1 MRLPAAVEDALE
13 NAFWRLAGFAHTRPA
28 FFTAA
33 SISVV
38 SALALLPAAVRSYR
52 GYLAMGPGGIPYNVW
67 GWLLQGLAQPFALRD
82 PRDTRAFEKPAP
94 HVVARYGGSA
104 RAQRSYLDIDTT
116 LPARRGPRPTVP
128 GYTAPQRQT
137 TETGSDPVAM
147 RAEQEAFLRA
157 VAAANP
163 DDLEIRPSRL
173 EGNAT
178 PALWAKRALQLGAAY
193 WGAAD
198 NARTLR
204 RRGPVEICH
213 AHAEASAHMQFSL
226 GDAFLVVRA
235 GWGERH
241 LLAGSPAARLPPTY
255 LIVYAPRDA
264 AELKVWKELVMAA
277 VRFAVDEDVDVNDV
291 NDVEM

>member
-1 MRLPAAVEDALE
+1 MHLPAALSDALE
-13 NAFWRLAGFAHTRPA
+13 DAFWRLTGFAHTRPA
-28 FFTAA
+28 LFSAA
-33 SISVV
+33 SV
-38 SALALLPAAVRSYR
+38 SIVGALALLPSAVRSYR
-52 GYLAMGPGGIPYNVW
+52 GYLAIGPGGIPHNIW
-67 GWLLQGLAQPFALRD
+67 GWLFQGIAQPFALRD

-94 HVVARYGGSA
+94 QVVARYGGSA
-104 RAQRSYLDIDTT
+104 RGQKSYLDIDTT
-116 LPARRGPRPTVP
+116 LPARPGPRPTVP

-137 TETGSDPVAM
+137 TEMGSDPVATH
-147 RAEQEAFLRA
+147 AEQEAFLAA

-163 DDLEIRPSRL
+163 DVLEVRPSLL

-193 WGAAD
+193 WDASDAK
-198 NARTLR
+198 AMR

-213 AHAEASAHMQFSL
+213 AHAEASSHMQFSL

-241 LLAGSPAARLPPTY
+241 LLAGSPATRVPPTY

-277 VRFAVDEDVDVNDV
+277 ARFAVDEDVDVNDV
-291 NDVEM
+291 EM